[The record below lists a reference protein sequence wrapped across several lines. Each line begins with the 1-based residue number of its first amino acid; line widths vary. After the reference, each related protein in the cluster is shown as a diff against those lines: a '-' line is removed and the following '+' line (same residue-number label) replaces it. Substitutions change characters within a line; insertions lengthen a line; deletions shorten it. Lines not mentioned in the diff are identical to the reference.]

1 MSFFSDYKRSLKL
14 VEVEEIPDLCLY
26 RPLAYLLVKAIFRTP
41 ITPNQV
47 TIFSIFVGVAAGV
60 GFGLGTVKTVKTAA
74 LLYAFSVVLDC
85 ADGQL
90 ARLKKNGTRMGR
102 VLDGLIDYITG
113 FSAYLGIAIGLK
125 PENWPADRWWPL
137 IIAAAA
143 STIFHS
149 ITLDY
154 YRTRFLNILKGFSE
168 SEDEDYRGFKTELA
182 ALRAARRRP
191 IRQVA
196 IASYLG
202 YLEIQKRMTIRW
214 QPDSPLR
221 RVGVEEFVATN
232 KKILRLWTYLGSS
245 TQITLLIGAVLLDR
259 IGLYFWAMIVIL
271 NIYAAVLYIVQSRID
286 IRLERKTGP

>member
-1 MSFFSDYKRSLKL
+1 LSFFSDYKRSLKL
-14 VEVEEIPDLCLY
+14 VEVEEIPDLYLY

-47 TIFSIFVGVAAGV
+47 TVFSIFVGVAAGL
-60 GFGLGTVKTVKTAA
+60 GFGLGTARTVKIAA

-102 VLDGLIDYITG
+102 VLDGLTDYVTG
-113 FSAYLGIAIGLK
+113 FAAHVGIAIGLK
-125 PENWPADRWWPL
+125 PENLPADRWLPL

-143 STIFHS
+143 STIFHA
-149 ITLDY
+149 IALDY
-154 YRTRFLNILKGFSE
+154 YRTRFLNIVKGFPE
-168 SEDEDYRGFKTELA
+168 SEDEDYRGFKAELA
-182 ALRAARRRP
+182 ELRAVRHRP

-259 IGLYFWAMIVIL
+259 IGLYFWAMIVVL
-271 NIYAAVLYIVQSRID
+271 NFYAAVLYIVQSRID
-286 IRLERKTGP
+286 IRLERKTGS